1 MPYILR
7 SWFGLSPRA
16 AFLTP
21 GRSHDPPTFSELMK
35 ARLQT
40 SMGQHLV
47 MTPQLRQAIRLL
59 QMSTAELELEIA
71 EAVET
76 NPLLEWTEE
85 ATPETEASTADDATP
100 ADDYTT
106 REDGPGDD
114 WTPDEGTWATGNSG
128 GDDDDMGSAADRV
141 AEPETLVDHLL
152 WQLHLSHLSERDR
165 RIGAALID
173 ALDEDGYLREP
184 LSTIVESLAPGMV
197 ATEVEILT
205 VLHQIQRFDPVGIG
219 ATTLG
224 ECLSLQL
231 NTLDAATPGLAL
243 ARRIVAGPLERLPR
257 TGVAGLAQEFKL
269 PVAEV
274 EEAIAL
280 VRTLDPRPG
289 KQLSALS
296 ADTYVVPD
304 CVIWRQRGIWRVA
317 LAGRSQPKITIH
329 RGYEQ
334 MIRSCGEADAGYL
347 RGHLQE
353 ARWLLKSLEARGET
367 LLKVANCLLRHQ
379 AGFLEFGEQALR
391 PLTLREIAGEL
402 NLHESTISRAIA
414 RKYVRTPRGTIPL
427 RAFFASGIDTDS
439 GGEASSTAI
448 QAMIRRLID
457 AENPRKP
464 LSDAK
469 LAELLK
475 TAGVPVARRTV
486 AKYREAM
493 NISASHERV
502 RIG

>member
-1 MPYILR
+1 
-7 SWFGLSPRA
+7 
-16 AFLTP
+16 
-21 GRSHDPPTFSELMK
+21 MK

-40 SMGQHLV
+40 SMGQQLV

-59 QMSTAELELEIA
+59 QMSSAELEVEIA

-85 ATPETEASTADDATP
+85 VPLQVSAEGNDGGNGEAP
-100 ADDYTT
+100 ADEARGESEEGTQRSD
-106 REDGPGDD
+106 EWMPDDGP
-114 WTPDEGTWATGNSG
+114 WTGSG
-128 GDDDDMGSAADRV
+128 GSFDDDDNGSAAERI
-141 AEPETLVDHLL
+141 AEPETLADHLL
-152 WQLHLSHLSERDR
+152 WQLHLSPLSERDR
-165 RIGAALID
+165 GIGAALID

-184 LSTIVESLAPGMV
+184 VSAIAESLAPGLI
-197 ATEVEILT
+197 ASEAEILT
-205 VLHQIQRFDPVGIG
+205 VLHQIQRFDPVGVA
-219 ATTLG
+219 ATHLG
-224 ECLSLQL
+224 ECLALQL
-231 NTLDAATPGLAL
+231 EPLDPATPGRELAL
-243 ARRIVAGPLERLPR
+243 QIVAGPMDRLPR
-257 TGVAGLAQEFKL
+257 IGATGLAQELKRPL
-269 PVAEV
+269 ADV
-274 EEAIAL
+274 EQAIAL
-280 VRTLDPRPG
+280 VRSLDPRPG
-289 KQLSALS
+289 KQFNELTS
-296 ADTYVVPD
+296 DTYVVPD
-304 CVIWRQRGIWRVA
+304 CVIWRQRGVWRAA
-317 LAGRSQPKITIH
+317 LAGHSQPRITIH

-367 LLKVANCLLRHQ
+367 LLRVVNSLLRQQ
-379 AGFLEFGEQALR
+379 AGFLEFGAQALR

-402 NLHESTISRAIA
+402 GLHESTISRAIA

-427 RAFFASGIDTDS
+427 RSFFASGIDTDG

-448 QAMIRRLID
+448 QAMIRRLIE

-469 LAELLK
+469 LAGLLK
-475 TAGVPVARRTV
+475 TSGVPVARRTV

-502 RIG
+502 RME